1 MFKIITIVTLVY
13 ILYRISIKPSIDSP
27 KEEPEKRVNESPP
40 KEKKKPIDKDDYID
54 YEELD

>member
-13 ILYRISIKPSIDSP
+13 ILYRISIKPAIP
-27 KEEPEKRVNESPP
+27 PAKEESQTRVNESKQ

-54 YEELD
+54 YEEID